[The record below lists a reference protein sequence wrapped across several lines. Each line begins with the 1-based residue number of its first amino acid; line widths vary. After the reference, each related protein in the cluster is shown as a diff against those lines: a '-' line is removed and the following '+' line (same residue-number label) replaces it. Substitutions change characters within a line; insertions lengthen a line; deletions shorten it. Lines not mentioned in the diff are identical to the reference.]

1 MELVN
6 VLSQIPLPVI
16 AVALLILAI
25 ITIVLAYQYA
35 KMQGLDGIRQDVYQL
50 ILKAEHIYNESG
62 QGKQKLKYVV
72 SQARGLLP
80 KWLQVFVTEEAMMKV
95 IDKWFE
101 GVKDLLDDGRVNGS
115 QKSLLEK
122 GGSAMWDIILFVY
135 LLGILLSQPVY
146 IWAIGTLCRMEDED
160 EELYCQDNGLYY
172 EPRKPNYPLVMV
184 LMVLAGI
191 FWPLVIL
198 FAIFLPLT
206 FILMD
211 KMGQLH
217 PEEDEKLD
225 PEEDTYL

>member
-16 AVALLILAI
+16 AVVILILAI
-25 ITIVLAYQYA
+25 ITIVVAYQYA

-95 IDKWFE
+95 IDEWFK

-115 QKSLLEK
+115 QK
-122 GGSAMWDIILFVY
+122 
-135 LLGILLSQPVY
+135 
-146 IWAIGTLCRMEDED
+146 
-160 EELYCQDNGLYY
+160 
-172 EPRKPNYPLVMV
+172 
-184 LMVLAGI
+184 
-191 FWPLVIL
+191 
-198 FAIFLPLT
+198 
-206 FILMD
+206 
-211 KMGQLH
+211 
-217 PEEDEKLD
+217 
-225 PEEDTYL
+225 